1 MFEGILGI
9 ILCDVHPVLNLTALL
24 LLRYPGLRDHGIE
37 HDLPLHSEEGG
48 ENGTTGLLLE
58 GVHVR
63 GHQSLEERVR
73 IWAPDGED
81 STVRQ
86 VGHPAT

>member
-9 ILCDVHPVLNLTALL
+9 ILSDVHPVLDLAALL
-24 LLRYPGLRDHGIE
+24 LLRYPGLRDHSIE
-37 HDLPLHSEEGG
+37 HDLPLHREKGG
-48 ENGTTGLLLE
+48 ENGTAGLLLE

-73 IWAPDGED
+73 VWATDGED